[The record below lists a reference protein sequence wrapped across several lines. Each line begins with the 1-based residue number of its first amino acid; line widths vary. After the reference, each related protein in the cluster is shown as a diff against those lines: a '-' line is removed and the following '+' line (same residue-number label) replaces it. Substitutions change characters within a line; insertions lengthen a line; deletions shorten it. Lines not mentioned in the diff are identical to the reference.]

1 MLSNPLKVLIFIIV
15 IISKEILVLN
25 EEILIVLAFT
35 IFIYLIL
42 NNASSMISEEL
53 DQKAHS
59 IKNKFDIYKNIQEKT
74 ILHLSNYFKKRELL
88 SETLKII
95 YNIKKIRI
103 VLINRYYKI
112 TLKKQP
118 FLQIDD
124 IFNRFILNEYIYNTA
139 FQKSCLSK
147 LTNLKKRI
155 QKKTM

>member
-1 MLSNPLKVLIFIIV
+1 MFSNPFKILLLIMV

-53 DQKAHS
+53 DQKALS
-59 IKNKFDIYKNIQEKT
+59 IQNKFEIYKNIQEKT
-74 ILHLSNYFKKRELL
+74 IIHLSNYYKKRELL
-88 SETLKII
+88 SDTLQII

-103 VLINRYYKI
+103 ALINRYYKI

-124 IFNRFILNEYIYNTA
+124 TLNRFILNEYIYNTA
-139 FQKSCLSK
+139 FQKSCISK
-147 LTNLKKRI
+147 LTSLKKRI
-155 QKKTM
+155 QQKTI